1 MTEQLNNEAPKRK
14 RRTKAEMEVARAA
27 GEAPAKRVKKD
38 TGEAKKGDEQ
48 APKAPETHAVKPKKK
63 NLTVD
68 LIKPEQSVL
77 IMACLE
83 PYVAQKAIEA
93 AKERGVEVVILEDKV
108 IHDYLDMKTKKPES
122 LGEFLSNTSNR
133 LQAEQNRTKLWMI
146 ITGGAPVE
154 QASTRI
160 ITETEVVKK
169 TTLSHNQAKAMFN
182 LLRAFG
188 LLRFTKGTH
197 EFVLNFDKNDCHNTI
212 ETEVLSMAEVMN
224 NDILR
229 FKNSIESDTSLS
241 EEQKK
246 QKYDEFKN
254 SVCESLRF

>member
-1 MTEQLNNEAPKRK
+1 MTEQLNNEAPKCK
-14 RRTKAEMEVARAA
+14 RRTKAEMEAARAA
-27 GEAPAKRVKKD
+27 GEAPAKKVKKD
-38 TGEAKKGDEQ
+38 NGEAKKGDEQ
-48 APKAPETHAVKPKKK
+48 SPNAPETHAVKPK
-63 NLTVD
+63 L
-68 LIKPEQSVL
+68 KPEQSVL

-83 PYVAQKAIEA
+83 PQVAQKAMSA

-108 IHDYLDMKTKKPES
+108 IHDYLDMKTKNPES

-133 LQAEQNRTKLWMI
+133 LQAEQNRNKLWMI
-146 ITGGAPVE
+146 VTGGAPVE

-169 TTLSHNQAKAMFN
+169 TTLSHAQSKAMFN

-212 ETEVLSMAEVMN
+212 EMEVLSMAEVMN

-254 SVCESLRF
+254 SVCELLRF

>member
-14 RRTKAEMEVARAA
+14 RRTKAEMEAARAA

-48 APKAPETHAVKPKKK
+48 APKAPETHAVKPKM
-63 NLTVD
+63 
-68 LIKPEQSVL
+68 KPEQSVL

-83 PYVAQKAIEA
+83 PQVAQKAMAA

-108 IHDYLDMKTKKPES
+108 IHDYLDIKTKKPES

-169 TTLSHNQAKAMFN
+169 TTLSHGQAKAMFN

>member
-14 RRTKAEMEVARAA
+14 RRTKAEMEAARAA

-48 APKAPETHAVKPKKK
+48 APKAPETHAVQPK
-63 NLTVD
+63 L
-68 LIKPEQSVL
+68 KPEQSVL

-83 PYVAQKAIEA
+83 PQVAQKAMAA

-160 ITETEVVKK
+160 ITEMEVVKK
-169 TTLSHNQAKAMFN
+169 TTLSHGQAKAMFN

>member
-14 RRTKAEMEVARAA
+14 RRTKAEMEAARAA

-48 APKAPETHAVKPKKK
+48 APKAPETHAVKPK
-63 NLTVD
+63 L
-68 LIKPEQSVL
+68 KPEQSVL

-83 PYVAQKAIEA
+83 PQVAQKAMAA

-146 ITGGAPVE
+146 VTGGAPVE
-154 QASTRI
+154 QATTRI

-169 TTLSHNQAKAMFN
+169 TTLSHGQAKAMFN

>member
-1 MTEQLNNEAPKRK
+1 MTEQLNNETPKRR
-14 RRTKAEMEVARAA
+14 RRTRAEMEAARAA

-48 APKAPETHAVKPKKK
+48 APKAPETHAVKPK
-63 NLTVD
+63 L
-68 LIKPEQSVL
+68 KPEQSVL

-83 PYVAQKAIEA
+83 PQVVQKAMAA

-146 ITGGAPVE
+146 VTGGAPVE
-154 QASTRI
+154 QATTRI

>member
-14 RRTKAEMEVARAA
+14 RRTKAEMEAARAA
-27 GEAPAKRVKKD
+27 GESPAKRVKKD

-48 APKAPETHAVKPKKK
+48 APKAPETHAVKPK
-63 NLTVD
+63 L
-68 LIKPEQSVL
+68 KPEQSVL

-83 PYVAQKAIEA
+83 PQVAQKAIAA

-169 TTLSHNQAKAMFN
+169 TTLSHGQAKAMFN

-197 EFVLNFDKNDCHNTI
+197 EFVLNFDKNDCHKTI
-212 ETEVLSMAEVMN
+212 EMEVLSMAEVMN

>member
-14 RRTKAEMEVARAA
+14 RRTKAEMEAARAA

-48 APKAPETHAVKPKKK
+48 APKAPETHTVKPK
-63 NLTVD
+63 L
-68 LIKPEQSVL
+68 KPEQSVL

-83 PYVAQKAIEA
+83 PQVAQKAMAA

-122 LGEFLSNTSNR
+122 LGDFLSNTSNR

-146 ITGGAPVE
+146 VTGGAPVE

-169 TTLSHNQAKAMFN
+169 TTLSHGQAKAMFN

>member
-14 RRTKAEMEVARAA
+14 RRTKAEMDAARAA
-27 GEAPAKRVKKD
+27 GEATAKRVKKD

-48 APKAPETHAVKPKKK
+48 APKAPETHAVKPK
-63 NLTVD
+63 L
-68 LIKPEQSVL
+68 KPEQSVL

-83 PYVAQKAIEA
+83 PQVAQKAMSA

-133 LQAEQNRTKLWMI
+133 LQAERNRTKLWMI

-169 TTLSHNQAKAMFN
+169 TTLSHGQAKAMFN

>member
-14 RRTKAEMEVARAA
+14 RRTKAEMEDARAA

-48 APKAPETHAVKPKKK
+48 PPKAPETHVVKPK
-63 NLTVD
+63 L
-68 LIKPEQSVL
+68 KPEQSVL

-83 PYVAQKAIEA
+83 PQVAQKAMA

-154 QASTRI
+154 QATTRI

>member
-1 MTEQLNNEAPKRK
+1 MTEQLNN
-14 RRTKAEMEVARAA
+14 
-27 GEAPAKRVKKD
+27 EAPAKRVKKD

-48 APKAPETHAVKPKKK
+48 APKAPETHAVKPK
-63 NLTVD
+63 L
-68 LIKPEQSVL
+68 KPEQSVL

-83 PYVAQKAIEA
+83 PQVAQKAMAA

-146 ITGGAPVE
+146 VTGGAPVE

-160 ITETEVVKK
+160 ITEMEVVKK
-169 TTLSHNQAKAMFN
+169 TTLSHGQAKAMFN

-212 ETEVLSMAEVMN
+212 ETEVLYMAREVMN

>member
-1 MTEQLNNEAPKRK
+1 MTEQLNNEASKRK
-14 RRTKAEMEVARAA
+14 RRTKAEMEAARAA

-48 APKAPETHAVKPKKK
+48 APKAPETHAVKPKLK
-63 NLTVD
+63 T
-68 LIKPEQSVL
+68 EQSVL

-83 PYVAQKAIEA
+83 PQVAQKAMAA

-160 ITETEVVKK
+160 ITETEFVKK

>member
-14 RRTKAEMEVARAA
+14 RRTKAEMEAARAA
-27 GEAPAKRVKKD
+27 GEAPAKRLKKD

-48 APKAPETHAVKPKKK
+48 APKAPETHAVKPK
-63 NLTVD
+63 L
-68 LIKPEQSVL
+68 KPEQSVL

-83 PYVAQKAIEA
+83 PQVAQKAMSA

-169 TTLSHNQAKAMFN
+169 TTLSHGQAKAMFN

>member
-14 RRTKAEMEVARAA
+14 RRTKAEMEAARAA

-48 APKAPETHAVKPKKK
+48 APKAPETHAVKPK
-63 NLTVD
+63 L
-68 LIKPEQSVL
+68 KPEQSVL

-83 PYVAQKAIEA
+83 PQVAQKAIDA

-146 ITGGAPVE
+146 VTGGAPVE

-169 TTLSHNQAKAMFN
+169 TTLSHGQAKAMFN

-246 QKYDEFKN
+246 QKYGEFKN

>member
-14 RRTKAEMEVARAA
+14 RRTKAEMEPARAA

-48 APKAPETHAVKPKKK
+48 APKAPETHAVKPK
-63 NLTVD
+63 L
-68 LIKPEQSVL
+68 KPEQSVL

-83 PYVAQKAIEA
+83 PQVAQKAMAA

-146 ITGGAPVE
+146 VTGGAPVE
-154 QASTRI
+154 QATTRI

-169 TTLSHNQAKAMFN
+169 TTLSHGQAKAMFN

-241 EEQKK
+241 EEQQK

>member
-14 RRTKAEMEVARAA
+14 RRTKAEMEAARAA
-27 GEAPAKRVKKD
+27 
-38 TGEAKKGDEQ
+38 GEAKKGDEQ
-48 APKAPETHAVKPKKK
+48 APKAPETHAVKPK
-63 NLTVD
+63 L
-68 LIKPEQSVL
+68 KPEQSVL

-83 PYVAQKAIEA
+83 PQVAQKAMAA

-108 IHDYLDMKTKKPES
+108 IHDYLDIKTKKPES

-146 ITGGAPVE
+146 VTGGAPAE

-169 TTLSHNQAKAMFN
+169 TTLSHGQAKAMFN

-212 ETEVLSMAEVMN
+212 KTEVLSMAEVMN

-246 QKYDEFKN
+246 QEYDEFKN

>member
-1 MTEQLNNEAPKRK
+1 MTEQLNNETPKR
-14 RRTKAEMEVARAA
+14 RRRIRAEMEAARAA

-48 APKAPETHAVKPKKK
+48 APKAPETHAVKPK
-63 NLTVD
+63 L
-68 LIKPEQSVL
+68 KPEQSVL

-83 PYVAQKAIEA
+83 PQVAQKAMAA

-146 ITGGAPVE
+146 VTGGAPVE
-154 QASTRI
+154 QATTRI

-182 LLRAFG
+182 LLRAFR

-197 EFVLNFDKNDCHNTI
+197 EFVLNFDKNDCHKTI

>member
-14 RRTKAEMEVARAA
+14 RRTKAEMEAARAA

-38 TGEAKKGDEQ
+38 TGEAKKVDEQ
-48 APKAPETHAVKPKKK
+48 APKAPETHAVKPKK

-169 TTLSHNQAKAMFN
+169 TTLSHRQAKAMFN

>member
-14 RRTKAEMEVARAA
+14 RRTKAKMEAARAA

-48 APKAPETHAVKPKKK
+48 APKAPETYVVKPK
-63 NLTVD
+63 L
-68 LIKPEQSVL
+68 KPEQSVL

-83 PYVAQKAIEA
+83 PQVAQKAIDA

-146 ITGGAPVE
+146 VTGGAPVE

>member
-14 RRTKAEMEVARAA
+14 RRTKAEMEAARAA

-48 APKAPETHAVKPKKK
+48 APKAPETHAVKPK
-63 NLTVD
+63 L
-68 LIKPEQSVL
+68 KPEQSVL

-83 PYVAQKAIEA
+83 PQVAQKAMAA

-146 ITGGAPVE
+146 VTGGAPVE

-169 TTLSHNQAKAMFN
+169 TTLSHGQAKAMFN

-241 EEQKK
+241 EERKK

>member
-14 RRTKAEMEVARAA
+14 RRTKAEMEAARAA
-27 GEAPAKRVKKD
+27 
-38 TGEAKKGDEQ
+38 GEAKKGDEQ
-48 APKAPETHAVKPKKK
+48 APKAPETHAVKPK
-63 NLTVD
+63 L
-68 LIKPEQSVL
+68 KPEQSVL

-83 PYVAQKAIEA
+83 PQVAQKAMAA

-169 TTLSHNQAKAMFN
+169 TTLSHGQAKAMFN

-212 ETEVLSMAEVMN
+212 ETEVLSMAEVMK

>member
-14 RRTKAEMEVARAA
+14 QRTKAEMEAARAA

-48 APKAPETHAVKPKKK
+48 APKAPETHAVKPK
-63 NLTVD
+63 L
-68 LIKPEQSVL
+68 KPEQSVL

-83 PYVAQKAIEA
+83 PQVAQKAMAA

-169 TTLSHNQAKAMFN
+169 TTLSHGQAKAMFN

-254 SVCESLRF
+254 RVCESLRF

>member
-1 MTEQLNNEAPKRK
+1 MIEQLNNEAPKRK
-14 RRTKAEMEVARAA
+14 RRTKAEMEAARAA

-48 APKAPETHAVKPKKK
+48 APKAPETHAVKPK
-63 NLTVD
+63 L
-68 LIKPEQSVL
+68 KPEQSVL

-83 PYVAQKAIEA
+83 PQVAQKAMAA

-146 ITGGAPVE
+146 VTGGAPVE

-169 TTLSHNQAKAMFN
+169 TTLSHGQAKAMFN

>member
-14 RRTKAEMEVARAA
+14 RRTKAEMEATRAA

-38 TGEAKKGDEQ
+38 TGETKKDDEQ
-48 APKAPETHAVKPKKK
+48 APKAPETHAVKPK
-63 NLTVD
+63 L
-68 LIKPEQSVL
+68 KPEQSVL

-83 PYVAQKAIEA
+83 PQVAQKAMAA

-146 ITGGAPVE
+146 VTGGAPVE
-154 QASTRI
+154 QATTRI

-169 TTLSHNQAKAMFN
+169 TTLSHGQAKAMFN

>member
-14 RRTKAEMEVARAA
+14 RRTKAEMEAARAA

-48 APKAPETHAVKPKKK
+48 APKAPETHAVKPK
-63 NLTVD
+63 L
-68 LIKPEQSVL
+68 KPEQSVL

-83 PYVAQKAIEA
+83 PQVAQKAIDA

-146 ITGGAPVE
+146 VTGGAPVE

-169 TTLSHNQAKAMFN
+169 TTLSHGQAKAMFN

>member
-14 RRTKAEMEVARAA
+14 RRTKAEMEAAHAA
-27 GEAPAKRVKKD
+27 GEAPAKRMKKD

-48 APKAPETHAVKPKKK
+48 APKAPETHAVKPK
-63 NLTVD
+63 L
-68 LIKPEQSVL
+68 KPEQSVL

-83 PYVAQKAIEA
+83 PQVAQKAMAA

-169 TTLSHNQAKAMFN
+169 TTLSHGQAKAMFN

>member
-14 RRTKAEMEVARAA
+14 RRTKAEMEAARAA
-27 GEAPAKRVKKD
+27 GEAPVKRVKKD
-38 TGEAKKGDEQ
+38 TGGAKKGDEQ
-48 APKAPETHAVKPKKK
+48 APKAPETHAVKPK
-63 NLTVD
+63 L
-68 LIKPEQSVL
+68 KPEQSVL

-83 PYVAQKAIEA
+83 PQVAQKAMDA

-146 ITGGAPVE
+146 VTGGAPVE

-169 TTLSHNQAKAMFN
+169 TTLSHGQAKAMFN

-197 EFVLNFDKNDCHNTI
+197 EFVLNFDKNDCHKTI
-212 ETEVLSMAEVMN
+212 ETEVLSMSEVMN

>member
-14 RRTKAEMEVARAA
+14 RRTKAEMEAARAA

-48 APKAPETHAVKPKKK
+48 APKAPETHAVKPK
-63 NLTVD
+63 L
-68 LIKPEQSVL
+68 KPEQSVL

-83 PYVAQKAIEA
+83 PQVAQKAIAA

-169 TTLSHNQAKAMFN
+169 TTLSHGQAKAMFN

-197 EFVLNFDKNDCHNTI
+197 EFVLNFDKNDCHKTI

>member
-14 RRTKAEMEVARAA
+14 RRTKAEMEAARAA

-48 APKAPETHAVKPKKK
+48 APKAPETHAVKPK
-63 NLTVD
+63 L
-68 LIKPEQSVL
+68 KPEQSVL

-83 PYVAQKAIEA
+83 PQVAQKAMAA

-146 ITGGAPVE
+146 ITVGAPVE

-169 TTLSHNQAKAMFN
+169 TTLSHGQAKSMFN

>member
-1 MTEQLNNEAPKRK
+1 MTEQLNNETPKRK
-14 RRTKAEMEVARAA
+14 RRTKAEMEAARAA

-38 TGEAKKGDEQ
+38 TGEAKKVDEQ
-48 APKAPETHAVKPKKK
+48 APNAPETHVVKHKL
-63 NLTVD
+63 N
-68 LIKPEQSVL
+68 PEQSVL

-83 PYVAQKAIEA
+83 PQVAQKAMAA

-160 ITETEVVKK
+160 ITETEVVKN
-169 TTLSHNQAKAMFN
+169 TTLSHGQAKAMFN

>member
-14 RRTKAEMEVARAA
+14 RRTKAEMEAARAA

-48 APKAPETHAVKPKKK
+48 APKAPETHAVKPK
-63 NLTVD
+63 L
-68 LIKPEQSVL
+68 KPEQSVL

-83 PYVAQKAIEA
+83 PQVAQKAMAA

-169 TTLSHNQAKAMFN
+169 TTLSHGQAKAMFN

>member
-14 RRTKAEMEVARAA
+14 RRTKAEMEAARAA

-48 APKAPETHAVKPKKK
+48 APKAPETHAVKPK
-63 NLTVD
+63 L
-68 LIKPEQSVL
+68 KPEQSVL

-83 PYVAQKAIEA
+83 PQVAQKAMAA

-146 ITGGAPVE
+146 VTGGAPVE
-154 QASTRI
+154 QATTRI

>member
-1 MTEQLNNEAPKRK
+1 MTEQLNNETPKRR
-14 RRTKAEMEVARAA
+14 RRTRAEMEAARAA

-48 APKAPETHAVKPKKK
+48 APKAPETHAVKPK
-63 NLTVD
+63 L
-68 LIKPEQSVL
+68 KPEQSVL

-83 PYVAQKAIEA
+83 PQVAQKAMAA

-146 ITGGAPVE
+146 VTGGAPVE

-169 TTLSHNQAKAMFN
+169 TTLSHGQAKAMFN

-197 EFVLNFDKNDCHNTI
+197 EFVLNFDKNDCHKTI

>member
-1 MTEQLNNEAPKRK
+1 MTEQLNNEVPKRK
-14 RRTKAEMEVARAA
+14 RRTKAEIEAARAA

-48 APKAPETHAVKPKKK
+48 APKAPETHAVKPK
-63 NLTVD
+63 L
-68 LIKPEQSVL
+68 KPEQSVL

-83 PYVAQKAIEA
+83 PQVAQKAMAA

-146 ITGGAPVE
+146 VTGGAPVE

-169 TTLSHNQAKAMFN
+169 TTLSHGQAKAMFN

-246 QKYDEFKN
+246 QRYDEFKN

>member
-14 RRTKAEMEVARAA
+14 RRTKAEMEAARAA
-27 GEAPAKRVKKD
+27 GEVTAKRVKKD

-48 APKAPETHAVKPKKK
+48 APKAPETHAVKPK
-63 NLTVD
+63 L
-68 LIKPEQSVL
+68 KPEQSVL

-83 PYVAQKAIEA
+83 PQVAQKAMSA

-146 ITGGAPVE
+146 VTGGAPVE

-169 TTLSHNQAKAMFN
+169 TTLSHGQAKAMFN

>member
-14 RRTKAEMEVARAA
+14 RRTKAEMEAARAA

-48 APKAPETHAVKPKKK
+48 APKAPETHAVKPK
-63 NLTVD
+63 L
-68 LIKPEQSVL
+68 KPEQSVL

-83 PYVAQKAIEA
+83 PQVAQKAMAA

-108 IHDYLDMKTKKPES
+108 IHDYLDIKTKKPES

-146 ITGGAPVE
+146 VTGGAPVE
-154 QASTRI
+154 QATTRI

>member
-14 RRTKAEMEVARAA
+14 RRTKAEMEAARAA

-48 APKAPETHAVKPKKK
+48 APKAPETHAVKPK
-63 NLTVD
+63 L
-68 LIKPEQSVL
+68 KPEQSVL

-83 PYVAQKAIEA
+83 PHVAQKAMAA

-169 TTLSHNQAKAMFN
+169 ITLSHRQAKAMFN

>member
-14 RRTKAEMEVARAA
+14 RRTKAEMEAARAA

-48 APKAPETHAVKPKKK
+48 APKAPETHAVKPK
-63 NLTVD
+63 L
-68 LIKPEQSVL
+68 KPEQSVL

-83 PYVAQKAIEA
+83 PQVAQKAMAA

-122 LGEFLSNTSNR
+122 LGEFLSNASNR

-146 ITGGAPVE
+146 VTGGAPVE

>member
-14 RRTKAEMEVARAA
+14 RRTKAEMEAARAA

-48 APKAPETHAVKPKKK
+48 APKAPETHAVKPK
-63 NLTVD
+63 L
-68 LIKPEQSVL
+68 KPEQSVL

-83 PYVAQKAIEA
+83 PQVAQKAMAA

-169 TTLSHNQAKAMFN
+169 TTLSHGQAKAMFN

-212 ETEVLSMAEVMN
+212 ETEVLSMSEVMN

>member
-1 MTEQLNNEAPKRK
+1 MAEQLNNETPKRK
-14 RRTKAEMEVARAA
+14 RRTKADMEAARAA
-27 GEAPAKRVKKD
+27 GEVPAKRVKKD

-48 APKAPETHAVKPKKK
+48 ALKVPETHAVKPK
-63 NLTVD
+63 L
-68 LIKPEQSVL
+68 KPEQSVL

-83 PYVAQKAIEA
+83 PQVAQKATAA

-122 LGEFLSNTSNR
+122 LDEFLNNTSNR

-146 ITGGAPVE
+146 ITGGVPVE
-154 QASTRI
+154 EAATRI

-169 TTLSHNQAKAMFN
+169 TTLSHGQAKAMLN

-188 LLRFTKGTH
+188 LLRFIKGTH

-212 ETEVLSMAEVMN
+212 ETEVMSMVEALN

-229 FKNSIESDTSLS
+229 FKNSIDSDTSLS
-241 EEQKK
+241 EERKK
-246 QKYDEFKN
+246 QRYDEFKN
-254 SVCESLRF
+254 SVNKSLHF